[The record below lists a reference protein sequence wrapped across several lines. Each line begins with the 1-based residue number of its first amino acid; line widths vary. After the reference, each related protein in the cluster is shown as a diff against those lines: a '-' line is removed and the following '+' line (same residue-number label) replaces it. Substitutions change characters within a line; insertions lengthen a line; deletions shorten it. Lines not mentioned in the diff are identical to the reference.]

1 MNKVVMVVW
10 GLVIVS
16 MCTLIFAIGYK
27 EQDRVYINLTKE
39 IKQAGKLYVKDNRIK
54 TKIGESKIIYID
66 DLIKGQYIEK
76 NEKIDEYCIDGV
88 IYSNEILKDSYTI
101 RIDCKSKEKNE

>member
-10 GLVIVS
+10 GLVITS

-39 IKQAGKLYVKDNRIK
+39 IKQAGKLYVKDNRISM
-54 TKIGESKIIYID
+54 KIGDSKIISID
-66 DLIKGQYIEK
+66 DLVKGQYIEK
-76 NEKIDEYCIDGV
+76 NEKIDEYCIEGV
-88 IYSNEILKDSYTI
+88 IYTNEILKDTYTI
-101 RIDCKSKEKNE
+101 RINCESKEKNE